1 MAICGFFEM
10 GLWWFLRWVCGD
22 GGGGFFFFF
31 LNHSSSGLVVVMAV
45 DGYDWVGLVVVMW
58 GLWVCGLV
66 LARSSNLWVAM
77 VVLGLAVAGV
87 GYWFAGFVGLFMV
100 VLPSKKERETR
111 K

>member
-1 MAICGFFEM
+1 
-10 GLWWFLRWVCGD
+10 
-22 GGGGFFFFF
+22 
-31 LNHSSSGLVVVMAV
+31 
-45 DGYDWVGLVVVMW
+45 MW

-77 VVLGLAVAGV
+77 VVIGLAVAGV